1 MAVATPAPAPTLP
14 AATSAARSN
23 GRAAGTMRA
32 FVLRRPNEVALIEKP
47 IPTPGPNGAIVKT
60 TAAMICTSD
69 VHTAKGVIPLEPDRT
84 LGHEAVGTVYQLGAE
99 VTGFAIGDR
108 VLVNAVT
115 PCFQCDYCQRGYP
128 SQCHGMLGGYK
139 FTAQKDG
146 NLAEYFH
153 VNDARANLVKIP
165 EGVSDEVAVYAT
177 DMLSTG
183 FMGAENAGIRLGDVV
198 AIFAQGP
205 VGLSATIGAKL
216 LGAGRII
223 TVESDPKRQELS
235 WRLGADDVVDFR
247 KHDPVQR
254 ILDLTHGEGVDGAI
268 EALGMPQTFEACIRV
283 TKPGGTIS
291 NIGYHGE
298 VMEPLRIPLAE
309 FGLGMSDKVI
319 RTGLCPGGSE
329 RMKRILRL
337 LELGKVDPSP
347 MTTHR
352 FSFDEVGLAFR
363 LMQTKADGVVKPLI
377 LF

>member
-1 MAVATPAPAPTLP
+1 
-14 AATSAARSN
+14 
-23 GRAAGTMRA
+23 MRA
-32 FVLRRPNEVALIEKP
+32 FVLRRPNEVAVIEKP
-47 IPTPGPNGAIVKT
+47 IPTPGPNDAIVKT

-69 VHTAKGVIPLEPDRT
+69 VHTAKGVLPVEADRT
-84 LGHEAVGTVYQLGAE
+84 LGHEAVGTVWQLGSE

-108 VLVNAVT
+108 VLVNAIT
-115 PCFQCDYCQRGYP
+115 PCFQCEYCQRGSP
-128 SQCHGMLGGYK
+128 SQCGGMLGGYK
-139 FTAQKDG
+139 STIQKDG

-153 VNDARANLVKIP
+153 VNNAQANLVHIP
-165 EGVSDEVAVYAT
+165 ASVSDEAALYAT

-183 FMGAENAGIRLGDVV
+183 FMGAENAGIRLGDTV

-205 VGLSATIGAKL
+205 VGLSATIGARL

-223 TVESDPKRQELS
+223 AVETDPKRQALS
-235 WRLGADDVVDFR
+235 RAFGADEIVDF
-247 KHDPVQR
+247 KKGDAVQQ
-254 ILDLTHGEGVDGAI
+254 ILDLTNGQGVDSAI

-298 VMEPLRIPLAE
+298 VAEPLHIPLAE
-309 FGLGMSDKVI
+309 YGMGMSGKTI

-329 RMKRILRL
+329 RMTRILRL
-337 LELGKVDPSP
+337 LESGKVDPTP

-352 FSFDEVGLAFR
+352 FPFSRVEQAFR
-363 LMQTKADGVVKPLI
+363 LMQTKADGVMKPLV